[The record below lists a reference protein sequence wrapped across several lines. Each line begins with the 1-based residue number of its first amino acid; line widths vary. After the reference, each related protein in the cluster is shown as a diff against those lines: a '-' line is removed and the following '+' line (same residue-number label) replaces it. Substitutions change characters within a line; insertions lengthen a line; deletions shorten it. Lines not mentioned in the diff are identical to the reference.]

1 LLAVGEES
9 IYLIQNISNMSYLLL
24 NSHNAEVVIDDNCGI
39 SKFYAVANLLQ
50 DDLQISFLNQV
61 DDIDL
66 LNWDF
71 SYKKKF
77 LTLHY
82 DIYGGVSIQ
91 ESINNPKQ
99 DLVSR
104 ELGDYLHSRAY

>member
-1 LLAVGEES
+1 
-9 IYLIQNISNMSYLLL
+9 MSYLLL
-24 NSHNAEVVIDDNCGI
+24 NNSSAEVVIDDNCGI

-50 DDLQISFLNQV
+50 NDLQISFLNQV
-61 DDIDL
+61 DDVEL

-82 DIYGGVSIQ
+82 DMYGGVSIK
-91 ESINNPKQ
+91 ESINKKQ
-99 DLVSR
+99 EDLISQ
-104 ELGDYLHSRAY
+104 ELGDYLHSRIY